1 MIQAHVAL
9 HGPVISWDNF
19 QMSCKGH
26 QLRPYLESLI
36 FISLILYQNVTHS
49 TDIWKRV
56 QHLCFLLVSFGRSR
70 FFVNKVVDLSICE
83 VSICFVVS
91 SLFCSLF
98 ASVAAQLKDF
108 RVCKCFRYHVASKSM
123 QMLLEKR

>member
-56 QHLCFLLVSFGRSR
+56 QHLCFLLCCSTAKGLQSLQV
-70 FFVNKVVDLSICE
+70 LSLSCSVQEHADVTGEKIIEPPTIC
-83 VSICFVVS
+83 
-91 SLFCSLF
+91 
-98 ASVAAQLKDF
+98 
-108 RVCKCFRYHVASKSM
+108 
-123 QMLLEKR
+123 